1 MKKPITLF
9 ILLLALSIGQMWA
22 DEITVYT
29 TGEIF
34 SGTGD
39 DAWDNDAST
48 IGVDLRYGYP
58 ECYDCEGF
66 DGYYNAPMTKTA
78 YTYNGYPIYSYT
90 LNKAAAQ
97 FRFKHFKNSV
107 WKENYT
113 ADWHSTTGQIYRGY
127 WDDTHHWVTYGRDIT
142 IYAVPESMDGS
153 KWTEGNTLK
162 AVFKYGDQESEKTD
176 KITWTKTDYTYEG
189 NYIYKCTFLVPY
201 NVIKKINF
209 YYNDGEDKD
218 LYEIAWNDATQYGTN
233 DIDGKIFLGWK
244 NESHTWVTYGR
255 DITIYTVPETLFSDG
270 EKYTT
275 PFSTSTHTL
284 KCNFK
289 YGSSDGEWVSPMP
302 EMTKTAWKYNSA
314 TLYKVRMLAK
324 YNVVK
329 QMAFQYFNGGSYI
342 NEYLYSNNNADFTD
356 VTAADVDGKI
366 YTGYAESAHHWESYA
381 TDITLDKQSGSGGTN
396 SITATVGSAMP
407 AITLPTRVGY
417 VFGGYYSEADGGGT
431 QYYNFDGSSV
441 NNWVKDGPTTLYAKW
456 SSMLLL
462 YPLEG
467 GFVDF
472 PLTSLSDNTKALHI
486 GKAYFANAR
495 PGNRIKIDGPDDF
508 VKGDAKFFFGDC
520 DVNHV
525 PGSDFRQVPTGSDV
539 LPVYIY
545 LTKEMIDYIKT
556 HDLCIYG
563 QNMTINRVELEVGR
577 ADEYGSQPQK
587 VIWMG
592 DFTAGD
598 LSTIDMCINQLD
610 VDYWTD
616 YQNMIIYHNA
626 GTKDYSFN
634 VRTNWDDESGS
645 GIISFWK
652 DKNHITQE
660 KNFTVVD
667 LVHSNASTVI
677 GATPDR
683 LFIQR
688 DDHAEGDRTPFTITS
703 IVLEKSDTATAGST
717 WSGATW
723 SQGHPPTTD
732 ECAVIT
738 APMTVDVDHAIA
750 GRVVIDQYGHTGQL
764 TIQPNKGLDV
774 RLTVKKTTDGST
786 LETTS
791 PADLVLESS
800 SDGNASLIFENDEN
814 QATVQMYSKAYID
827 GETWNWQ
834 FMGIPFTSTNALYSY
849 YGSYLYEWQ
858 SDGTWDVVPK
868 GGTMTPFTGYCI
880 TQSSATTYTMSGTLN
895 SNSDVNISIPE
906 NKEFVM
912 ANSWTAPISV
922 CNFTAT
928 TLPLS
933 NQTIYLYNT
942 GFTPDPEHPAEA
954 GTGPGTYVA
963 MPINSAVYT
972 GNYLIAPMEGFY
984 VDNRSGSAATI
995 TLKYDELV
1003 RPSGSHTDIVAG
1015 PMHAPKRAVAAE
1027 NEPAVMKIKATGS
1040 RYSER
1045 IVILERGDFSAGF
1058 DNGWDGKNLNE
1069 PGVAPILYALREDGT
1084 KDAVSAIPT
1093 YEGTVVGF
1101 RQGEDNAYT
1110 FSFDYDGEDVWYLND
1125 LQELQS
1131 TLISE
1136 ENRYA
1141 FTSSASDSEARFII
1155 SATPIHKTPT
1165 GMETVTGDGLSVTG
1179 VRKILI
1185 NNHLYII
1192 KNGRLYGADGRLVK

>member
-1 MKKPITLF
+1 MKKTITLF
-9 ILLLALSIGQMWA
+9 ILLFILSIGQMWA
-22 DEITVYT
+22 GNRRIYFDYSAVTWWIDYT
-29 TGEIF
+29 NL
-34 SGTGD
+34 GTGD
-39 DAWDNDAST
+39 KHGDGYAGVHCWNNSGSHDYTMDAVAGESNLLYCDIDDSYTDLCFFRAAKDNTWWNKTFDYNGIGSYNRFKVKSESIKDGGIDKFYWADSDAA
-48 IGVDLRYGYP
+48 IRWVPGVCIDGLIDVHNP
-58 ECYDCEGF
+58 HNQAFTF
-66 DGYYNAPMTKTA
+66 DGDDGTYEVTLSAHSTYQFCIRDGSTR
-78 YTYNGYPIYSYT
+78 YTLDNNVWTSNISEYT
-90 LNKAAAQ
+90 LNTSGYDLRMTTAGAGTYT
-97 FRFKHFKNSV
+97 FKYDK
-107 WKENYT
+107 
-113 ADWHSTTGQIYRGY
+113 ST
-127 WDDTHHWVTYGRDIT
+127 HKLSVTYPTVTHPSVDYCYMYGYGDWTNKYLNIWESSSGIEGTTWPGTAMWNYFT
-142 IYAVPESMDGS
+142 ISDDKFYYFAPGDYAKCEPNANEGEKKTTQNTSEGYGKYIKHDGS
-153 KWTEGNTLK
+153 SWGWRVWSFTVELDEQATTLT
-162 AVFKYGDQESEKTD
+162 APSD
-176 KITWTKTDYTYEG
+176 
-189 NYIYKCTFLVPY
+189 P
-201 NVIKKINF
+201 
-209 YYNDGEDKD
+209 
-218 LYEIAWNDATQYGTN
+218 
-233 DIDGKIFLGWK
+233 
-244 NESHTWVTYGR
+244 
-255 DITIYTVPETLFSDG
+255 TVEFNG
-270 EKYTT
+270 
-275 PFSTSTHTL
+275 
-284 KCNFK
+284 
-289 YGSSDGEWVSPMP
+289 
-302 EMTKTAWKYNSA
+302 A
-314 TLYKVRMLAK
+314 TLT
-324 YNVVK
+324 N
-329 QMAFQYFNGGSYI
+329 
-342 NEYLYSNNNADFTD
+342 
-356 VTAADVDGKI
+356 
-366 YTGYAESAHHWESYA
+366 
-381 TDITLDKQSGSGGTN
+381 IT
-396 SITATVGSAMP
+396 P
-407 AITLPTRVGY
+407 PTRVDAFFEGY
-417 VFGGYYSEADGGGT
+417 WSNAACDETQVINRDGSWVADAAGYTSDSKWIHEGGT
-431 QYYNFDGSSV
+431 A
-441 NNWVKDGPTTLYAKW
+441 TLYAKW
-456 SSMLLL
+456 TDMLQL
-462 YPLEG
+462 YPATLGDFIDFELSSCTDQSKALFIDKSR
-467 GFVDF
+467 FVD
-472 PLTSLSDNTKALHI
+472 AH
-486 GKAYFANAR
+486 
-495 PGNRIKIDGPDDF
+495 PGNRIKIDGPDASVAD
-508 VKGDAKFFFGDC
+508 DAKFFFGDY
-520 DVNHV
+520 DAKHV

-556 HDLCIYG
+556 HDLRIYG
-563 QNMTINRVELEVGR
+563 QNMTVNRVELEVGR
-577 ADEYGSQPQK
+577 ADEYASQPQK

-592 DFTAGD
+592 DFTADD

-610 VDYWTD
+610 VNWTD

-634 VRTNWDDESGS
+634 VRTNWEES

-667 LVHSNASTVI
+667 LVHSNAPTVI

-683 LFIQR
+683 LFVQR
-688 DDHAEGDRTPFTITS
+688 DDHTEGVRTPFTITS
-703 IVLEKSDTATAGST
+703 IVLEKSNTATAGST
-717 WSGATW
+717 WSDATW
-723 SQGHPPTTD
+723 SLGHAPTTD

-738 APMTVDVDHAIA
+738 APMTVNVTDAKA
-750 GRVVIDQYGHTGQL
+750 GRVLIDQSSSNTGKL

-800 SDGNASLIFENDEN
+800 SDGNASLVFTNDDN
-814 QATVQMYSKAYID
+814 AATVQMYSKASIPSED
-827 GETWNWQ
+827 VWNWQ

-858 SDGTWDVVPK
+858 SDGTWDVVPN

-912 ANSWTAPISV
+912 ANSWSAPISV
-922 CNFTAT
+922 CNFTTT
-928 TLPLS
+928 TLPLDDK
-933 NQTIYLYNT
+933 TIYLFNT
-942 GFTPDPEHPAEA
+942 GFAPKENGDAKQ
-954 GTGPGTYVA
+954 GTAAGTYVA
-963 MPINSAVYT
+963 MPINSAIYT

-984 VDNRSGSAATI
+984 VDNRSGSEATI

-1015 PMHAPKRAVAAE
+1015 PMHAPRRAQAADDQ
-1027 NEPAVMKIKATGS
+1027 PAVMKIKATGS